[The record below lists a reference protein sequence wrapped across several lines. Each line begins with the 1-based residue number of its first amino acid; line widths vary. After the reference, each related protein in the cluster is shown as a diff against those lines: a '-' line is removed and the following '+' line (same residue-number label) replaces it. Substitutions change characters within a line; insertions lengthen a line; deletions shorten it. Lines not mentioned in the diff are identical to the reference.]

1 LGWIRLATALKQQ
14 ESLGAVEV
22 IASGR
27 GEWAEK
33 IVEIARESGVP
44 LYKDAGLAKALESTE
59 IGSQIPEELR
69 PAVNQVISFVY
80 RLQFRHKGIEDEN
93 QQY

>member
-1 LGWIRLATALKQQ
+1 MGWIRLATALKQQ

-44 LYKDAGLAKALESTE
+44 LYKDAELARALDSIE
-59 IGSQIPEELR
+59 IGSQIPEELLL
-69 PAVNQVISFVY
+69 AVNQVIGFVY
-80 RLQFRHKGIEDEN
+80 RLQLRHKGIEDEN
-93 QQY
+93 Q